1 MVWEPICFDKRSL
14 MNELIELMGEL
25 IEWVHLSQLF
35 VIRISNHKIYT
46 KSAVIIKRVH
56 HVYVLQWVEPSTTI
70 HILRYNLHQLNN
82 RSLLKQYNIPLRDM
96 LIERHGRLNKICLP
110 RNSTFKKKITKMNIK
125 NENKRPLLTEHV
137 GQTPIIENV
146 QFNLLLVVT

>member
-1 MVWEPICFDKRSL
+1 
-14 MNELIELMGEL
+14 MNELIELMVEV

-46 KSAVIIKRVH
+46 KYAVIIKRVH

-82 RSLLKQYNIPLRDM
+82 RSLLKQYNIPLRDI
-96 LIERHGRLNKICLP
+96 LIE
-110 RNSTFKKKITKMNIK
+110 
-125 NENKRPLLTEHV
+125 
-137 GQTPIIENV
+137 
-146 QFNLLLVVT
+146 

>member
-1 MVWEPICFDKRSL
+1 
-14 MNELIELMGEL
+14 MNELIELMVEL

-46 KSAVIIKRVH
+46 KYAVIIKRLH

-82 RSLLKQYNIPLRDM
+82 RSLLKQYHIPLRDM
-96 LIERHGRLNKICLP
+96 LIE
-110 RNSTFKKKITKMNIK
+110 
-125 NENKRPLLTEHV
+125 
-137 GQTPIIENV
+137 
-146 QFNLLLVVT
+146 

>member
-35 VIRISNHKIYT
+35 VIRISNHNIYT
-46 KSAVIIKRVH
+46 KYAVIIKRLY
-56 HVYVLQWVEPSTTI
+56 HVYVLLQWVEPSTTI

-96 LIERHGRLNKICLP
+96 LIERHGRLNKICLT

-125 NENKRPLLTEHV
+125 KENKRPLLTGHV
-137 GQTPIIENV
+137 GQTLIIESV
-146 QFNLLLVVT
+146 QVNL